1 MWIPVFKTGTWTDS
15 QGNTKTWTEQDLD
28 QIVEKN
34 NAVLGDQHDSP
45 CVIGHPKDNSPA
57 YGWTEKL
64 KREGDILYAKIK
76 PTVNEFVDWLK
87 NKVYN
92 KVSISL
98 YADGLLRHIG
108 FLGGMPPAV
117 KGLKMPEFNEEKEF
131 SEIEVS
137 PNMSFPAQAFTK
149 TEDKT
154 SKSNHSEGDMP
165 DKNQE
170 KLQQLEEKISQLENE
185 NQKLKT
191 DFQEVSTEK
200 ENAIQE
206 LGKIRMNMRKMEFE
220 QFLNEEIAFGALN
233 EDQQSKAK
241 MILENLSTINFSE
254 DGPDLVS
261 EFKEFLKS
269 LPAKVPEGEIARK
282 GYAPDTDTDIE
293 KQREK
298 KIEEYMEKND
308 GVSYRD
314 AALYVSKKHPELFG
328 KEQSN

>member
-28 QIVEKN
+28 HIVEKN
-34 NAVLGDQHDSP
+34 NAVLGEDHDSP

-98 YADGLLRHIG
+98 YSDGLLRHIG

-131 SEIEVS
+131 SEIEVTS
-137 PNMSFPAQAFTK
+137 NMDLPAQPFPK
-149 TEDKT
+149 KEDKK
-154 SKSNHSEGDMP
+154 SKSNHSEEIMP
-165 DKNQE
+165 EKNQE
-170 KLQQLEEKISQLENE
+170 EIQQLKDKLSQLENE
-185 NQKLKT
+185 NTKLKN
-191 DFQEVSTEK
+191 DFQELTSEK
-200 ENAIQE
+200 DKAMSE
-206 LGKIRMNMRKMEFE
+206 LGRIRLEKRKMEFQ

-233 EDQQSKAK
+233 NDQQNKALK
-241 MILENLSTINFSE
+241 ILENLSTINFSE

-261 EFKEFLKS
+261 DFKEFLKS
-269 LPAKVPEGEIARK
+269 LPKKVEEGEIATK
-282 GYAPDTDTDIE
+282 EHASDTDDIE
-293 KQREK
+293 TQREK

-308 GVSYRD
+308 GVNYRD
-314 AALYVSKKHPELFG
+314 AALHVSKKHPELFR
-328 KEQSN
+328 KEAN